1 MNVLRM
7 VKLFGWETRM
17 DERITSKREDEMVW
31 IKYRQLLDLLNG
43 VVKYGTLFLIF
54 RFVLTCNISFIIPVI
69 TMITTYA
76 V

>member
-17 DERITSKREDEMVW
+17 DERITSRRENEMIW

-43 VVKYGTLFLIF
+43 VVKCAILLLDLKT
-54 RFVLTCNISFIIPVI
+54 
-69 TMITTYA
+69 
-76 V
+76 